1 MVQPGSSGDTPQ
13 PHQIPLITPPQ
24 WTLAG
29 STGEDTSTSDTAGV
43 DAADA
48 GWTLAGITCED
59 TSTSG
64 DPAAN
69 LVAVL
74 AGMENNFNRLALQ
87 IAEMQ
92 FRIAE
97 IRRQRQKQ

>member
-1 MVQPGSSGDTPQ
+1 MVQPGSSGDTPE
-13 PHQIPLITPPQ
+13 PHQTPTAPQ
-24 WTLAG
+24 
-29 STGEDTSTSDTAGV
+29 
-43 DAADA
+43 AATTVDA
-48 GWTLAGITCED
+48 GWALVGSD

-64 DPAAN
+64 DPVAN

-87 IAEMQ
+87 IAHTQ

-97 IRRQRQKQ
+97 IRRQHQKQ